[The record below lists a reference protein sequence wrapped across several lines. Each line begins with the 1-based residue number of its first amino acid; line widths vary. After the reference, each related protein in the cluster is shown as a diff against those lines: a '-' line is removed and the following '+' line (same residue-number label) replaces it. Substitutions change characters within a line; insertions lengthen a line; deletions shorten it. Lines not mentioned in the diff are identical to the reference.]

1 MSFEQLDTKDR
12 EVKEGRSCLI
22 LCNFNNKE
30 VKTIGNLAAMIGIR
44 DKIILNHKNG
54 NSIVKDVLEGKI
66 SNYCEEGLKNKA
78 IIFNNI
84 PGGKMGVFIENL
96 KKFRINNVLK
106 ATVTET
112 SKEWTVNLVLKN
124 LVAERVALS
133 KGIDLDHE
141 E

>member
-66 SNYCEEGLKNKA
+66 SNDCEE
-78 IIFNNI
+78 
-84 PGGKMGVFIENL
+84 
-96 KKFRINNVLK
+96 
-106 ATVTET
+106 
-112 SKEWTVNLVLKN
+112 
-124 LVAERVALS
+124 
-133 KGIDLDHE
+133 D
-141 E
+141 